1 MYYVTGAVAKSP
13 SSSRGAACMY
23 IRIGVSD
30 GAQGMRRGAQ
40 ERRRARMDERKA
52 RSACESML

>member
-30 GAQGMRRGAQ
+30 GAQGMRRRDAGDAQGCARETQGAHG
-40 ERRRARMDERKA
+40 
-52 RSACESML
+52 